1 MAYAAWRKCDFQ
13 VHSPRDP
20 NWQGER
26 PLGVDVNNDATGNAA
41 TVDEVKSSREAWA
54 SAFVDKCLE
63 KGLQAVAIT
72 DHHELVMVPYVQ
84 NKIKAR
90 HESGQE
96 CDIWVFPGM
105 ELTAHGR
112 VQALIIFDAELPEDW
127 WKQAQGKLGIVYAN
141 LAVNS
146 SRSQRVTQLACNYAD
161 ISSELD
167 TIEGLRG
174 KYIVL
179 PNVSQGNNHTVL
191 TDGAH
196 ADFLRMPYVGGYL
209 DRGQTI
215 NTLGARNKRRMSGDD
230 RTWSDRKIYPL
241 PTSDARSSTYEHLG
255 SNNTWIKIAEPTA
268 EAIRQAFLAHESRI
282 TIENPSLP
290 SLWVSHVCVEGS
302 DILEETNI
310 LLSPELNS
318 VIGGRG
324 SGKSSFL
331 EYLSFGVGRSSYDV
345 PQEHYSGTER
355 LQGLIKDSLV
365 TQGGRV
371 TVNLIQDNAVF
382 QIRRDSSTAYQPQI
396 TYPNGDTQPVSL
408 AELRSLFPAV
418 VYSQGEL
425 AEIGKQTGTKT
436 KLVDLLQFVNPDYK
450 REDDALLA
458 DIEYRKELV
467 RSSLKAL

>member
-1 MAYAAWRKCDFQ
+1 
-13 VHSPRDP
+13 
-20 NWQGER
+20 
-26 PLGVDVNNDATGNAA
+26 
-41 TVDEVKSSREAWA
+41 
-54 SAFVDKCLE
+54 
-63 KGLQAVAIT
+63 
-72 DHHELVMVPYVQ
+72 
-84 NKIKAR
+84 
-90 HESGQE
+90 
-96 CDIWVFPGM
+96 M

-458 DIEYRKELV
+458 DIEYRITQTPNHILH
-467 RSSLKAL
+467 LNA